1 MTQRRYNDIKTEAV
15 RRLELWLSNSSFD
28 EMSVGGSLMR
38 FNMSLGLLGYPFEK
52 EKWMIDFN
60 KFITEDEFDSEQYDE
75 ITYNLFKI
83 AQNGISTLPN

>member
-1 MTQRRYNDIKTEAV
+1 MTQKRYNKIKTEAV
-15 RRLELWLSNSSFD
+15 RRLELWLLNSSFD

-83 AQNGISTLPN
+83 AQNGVDRISS

>member
-1 MTQRRYNDIKTEAV
+1 MTQKRYNQIKSEAV
-15 RRLELWLSNSSFD
+15 RRLELWIQHSSFD
-28 EMSVGGSLMR
+28 EMSIGGSLMR

-83 AQNGISTLPN
+83 AENGIDRLPK

>member
-1 MTQRRYNDIKTEAV
+1 MTQKRYNQIKTEAV
-15 RRLELWLSNSSFD
+15 RRLELWLLNSSFD

-83 AQNGISTLPN
+83 AQNGISTLSN

>member
-1 MTQRRYNDIKTEAV
+1 MTQKRYNQIKTEAV
-15 RRLELWLSNSSFD
+15 RRLELWLLNSSFD

-83 AQNGISTLPN
+83 AQNGVDGIPS